1 MLAFFPLNDGSRPV
15 RALYW
20 GGHAGMGTANCT
32 YNELTHLHALYSD
45 STNWYFS
52 AKRQYPVSGHSITKE
67 GLPSRGTL
75 PFAVKF
81 LQSHSSR
88 SRRISHHI

>member
-32 YNELTHLHALYSD
+32 YNELTHLHALYS
-45 STNWYFS
+45 
-52 AKRQYPVSGHSITKE
+52 G
-67 GLPSRGTL
+67 
-75 PFAVKF
+75 AVKIYAQNC
-81 LQSHSSR
+81 LQAPAE
-88 SRRISHHI
+88 

>member
-32 YNELTHLHALYSD
+32 YNELTHLHALYS
-45 STNWYFS
+45 
-52 AKRQYPVSGHSITKE
+52 KIR
-67 GLPSRGTL
+67 
-75 PFAVKF
+75 
-81 LQSHSSR
+81 
-88 SRRISHHI
+88 